1 MGGPGS
7 GRKKGSGGII
17 KANKKKMPTA
27 KLAEK
32 ILSNP
37 SKYSLGTVDKASRYL
52 QQKKKR

>member
-7 GRKKGSGGII
+7 GRRKGASAVRA
-17 KANKKKMPTA
+17 ANRKKMPTM

-37 SKYSLGTVDKASRYL
+37 TKYSLGTVDKASRYI
-52 QQKKKR
+52 QQRKKK